1 MTDGSRADRLAPA
14 GHTEAER
21 PVINDL
27 CFLVV
32 SIDTRARQGA
42 SALERFALWAWMA
55 AFLASAG
62 RVLMAVA

>member
-1 MTDGSRADRLAPA
+1 MTDGSRVDRLAPA
-14 GHTEAER
+14 GRADLER
-21 PVINDL
+21 PVSNGL

-32 SIDTRARQGA
+32 SIDTHRSQRA
-42 SALERFALWAWMA
+42 SLLERFALWAWMA